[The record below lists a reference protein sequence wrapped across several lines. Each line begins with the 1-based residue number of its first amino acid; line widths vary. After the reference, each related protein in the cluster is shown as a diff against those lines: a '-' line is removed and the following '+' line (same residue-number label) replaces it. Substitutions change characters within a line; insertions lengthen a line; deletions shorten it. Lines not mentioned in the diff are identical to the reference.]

1 MKNEIVLTEL
11 DKSSFQK
18 AFDYCKNWSAE
29 HQAEIGVAEMALGA
43 GLLSWGVMNGHI
55 SIGQDVLAS
64 SLAEIGGATG
74 MGVGLAGSSLVALT
88 FLKGLFIG
96 GVTGVAGVTAIPA
109 YVIIGGAT
117 AVLGAFGY
125 VVSDFVEKAIDPPM
139 GFAEFLG
146 NASVIAVGVALMIDG
161 ARRIINDD
169 RVLEFASSFKD
180 GVIHLSTQ
188 ATTIVARTKEEL
200 EKLVKEIGESSN
212 AQMLAAA
219 GIGTGGIVGAA
230 VAGSTVTV
238 LGSHALGAAALS
250 LGLVSAPVWPV
261 VTGAAAGL
269 GLGVAAWKGVKRY
282 KDNQDRKNA
291 KTKPMPMLLAPP
303 EQDNDQGK

>member
-1 MKNEIVLTEL
+1 MENEIVLTEL

-43 GLLSWGVMNGHI
+43 GVLSWGLINGHI

-88 FLKGLFIG
+88 FLKGLFVG

-109 YVIIGGAT
+109 IALIGGAT
-117 AVLGAFGY
+117 AIFGAFGY
-125 VVSDFVEKAIDPPM
+125 VGGDFLEKVIDPPM

-146 NASVIAVGVALMIDG
+146 NASVIAIGVALMIDG
-161 ARRIINDD
+161 ARRIINDG
-169 RVLEFASSFKD
+169 RVLELASSFKD

-188 ATTIVARTKEEL
+188 ATTIVARTKEEF
-200 EKLVKEIGESSN
+200 EKLVKEISKSSN
-212 AQMLAAA
+212 AKVLAAA
-219 GIGTGGIVGAA
+219 GIGTGGVVGAA

-261 VTGAAAGL
+261 VAGAAAGL
-269 GLGVAAWKGVKRY
+269 GLGVAAWKGLKRY
-282 KDNQDRKNA
+282 KDKQDSKNVMP
-291 KTKPMPMLLAPP
+291 KPMLLAPP